1 MTSLGSQIKAPKL
14 KSIVEIM
21 LTICNALIYLHE
33 QNIIHCYVNSHS
45 VLIVSPHI
53 VKLGN
58 LEFAIE
64 K

>member
-1 MTSLGSQIKAPKL
+1 
-14 KSIVEIM
+14 M

-33 QNIIHCYVNSHS
+33 QNIVHCYVNSHS

-58 LEFAIE
+58 LEFAVE